1 MPAWKKAKNPL
12 YSVSKSLKTMMD
24 TETPVVLI
32 DVRDDASAK
41 QSHIPGAISIPA
53 DQLASYKDK
62 FPAIKKAPIVLYG
75 VDTKAGLDQFGTV
88 RGWGYANTTVLQG
101 GFEGWQKAGLPV
113 GSGATPTEIVY
124 VPKPKPGVVSIE
136 MFANAIDSKSGD
148 VVILDVR
155 TDEEVEE
162 GMIAGAVAIPAEE
175 VFERLEEIPKDKKV
189 YVHCSTGV
197 RAEMAYL
204 TLKEK
209 GYQANFLDA
218 NISVAD
224 SGSYKITEKE

>member
-1 MPAWKKAKNPL
+1 MI
-12 YSVSKSLKTMMD
+12 D

-32 DVRDDASAK
+32 DVRDADSAK
-41 QSHIPGAISIPA
+41 QSHIKGAISIPA

-62 FPAIKKAPIVLYG
+62 FPSIKKAPVVLYG
-75 VDTKAGLDQFGTV
+75 ADTQSGLDQFATV
-88 RGWGYANTTVLQG
+88 RGWGYKNTTVLKG
-101 GFEGWQKAGLPV
+101 GFDGWQKAGLPV

-136 MFANAIDSKSGD
+136 MFAKAADNKSGD
-148 VVILDVR
+148 IVILDVR

-175 VFERLEEIPKDKKV
+175 VFERLDEIPKDKKV
-189 YVHCSTGV
+189 FVHCSTGV

-209 GYQANFLDA
+209 GYQANYLDA
-218 NISVAD
+218 NITVAD
-224 SGSYKITEKE
+224 SGSYEITEKE